1 MSADVSRCFIGGV
14 ERNRKGHTAQPFS
27 RHLRS
32 APFAVTPIVTP
43 SASLYVPVSREWN
56 GGPRLM
62 KMTPRQA

>member
-1 MSADVSRCFIGGV
+1 M